1 MTATIAKFRFEL
13 IRGVESPRFR
23 SVFVSASKFAAAAAF
38 AFLVCPLYSHENV
51 TTTVTYDREISR
63 ILRKKCIMCHSED
76 NLATPLTTYEETRP
90 WARDIEE
97 RVLGRS
103 MPPWQP
109 VAGYGH
115 FADDIGLTNREM
127 QFIVSW
133 VEGNGPYSKD
143 SSRLDNFGAD
153 IVPSAKVKKPDAI
166 QWRLGHPDAV
176 AVLPADPA
184 PGNDAKLVRRLTF
197 DPGITSDRWVQS
209 LEFQPS
215 DLHVLRAA
223 YFFLEETGQ
232 WVGSWT
238 PWSTVTTLPQSV
250 AWRISAGAH
259 IVAELHYQA
268 SSQAAGESADRKSAA
283 NEGSLGFHFA
293 SRPPAYHPVD
303 LLLEAKHAREPADA
317 LKLTG
322 SVRIAADSRLL
333 AFRPE
338 LPKGIESFEVSAR
351 KPDGTTE
358 VLLLVRHAVPEWPT
372 PYILSQPVAL
382 PKNTEIDL
390 TAYARTGQD
399 VASLR
404 LTVSVYDAAVPA
416 IVTTA
421 R

>member
-1 MTATIAKFRFEL
+1 
-13 IRGVESPRFR
+13 
-23 SVFVSASKFAAAAAF
+23 
-38 AFLVCPLYSHENV
+38 
-51 TTTVTYDREISR
+51 
-63 ILRKKCIMCHSED
+63 
-76 NLATPLTTYEETRP
+76 
-90 WARDIEE
+90 
-97 RVLGRS
+97 
-103 MPPWQP
+103 

-115 FADDIGLTNREM
+115 FANDIGLTNREM

-153 IVPSAKVKKPDAI
+153 IVPIAKVKKQDAI
-166 QWRLGHPDAV
+166 QWRLGHPDVV
-176 AVLPADPA
+176 AVLPANPA
-184 PGNDAKLVRRLTF
+184 AGNDEKLVRRLTI

-215 DLHVLRAA
+215 DRHLLRAA

-238 PWSTVTTLPQSV
+238 PWSTVTTMPQRV

-268 SSQAAGESADRKSAA
+268 SSQAASESAGSKSAA

-293 SRPPAYHPVD
+293 SGPPAYHPVD
-303 LLLEAKHAREPADA
+303 LLLEAKHAQAPAADA

-338 LPKGIESFEVSAR
+338 LPKGIESFEVSAH

-382 PKNTEIDL
+382 PKNTEIDV
-390 TAYARTGQD
+390 TAYARAGQD
-399 VASLR
+399 VAGLR
-404 LTVSVYDAAVPA
+404 LTLSVYDATVPA